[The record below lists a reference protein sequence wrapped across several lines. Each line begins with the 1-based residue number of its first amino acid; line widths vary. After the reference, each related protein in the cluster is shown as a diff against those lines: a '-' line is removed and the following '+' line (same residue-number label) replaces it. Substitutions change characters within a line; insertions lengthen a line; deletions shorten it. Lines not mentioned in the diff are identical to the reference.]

1 MRASFLSILLL
12 LFIGLPADAHNRSQS
27 FSQWTIDNNQLQM
40 LFTVKAREATRL
52 QDNRRS
58 SLETVLAEHLSAT
71 LSVTQGDTQG
81 DTQCALSTGTGTGTG
96 IVPLIAKPGYL
107 RLGASFNCPGS
118 FAEKPPI
125 IQIRSFFPLAST
137 HVHYARIAA
146 AGESAQEYLFTEN
159 RQQHEIAM
167 ARGHW
172 SDSLER
178 AFTQY
183 TALGLEH
190 IFTGIDHIAFL
201 LAMILLLQPMRSLV
215 LMVSGFTIGH
225 SITLCLTVLGWI
237 SLDIMVVEALIGFT
251 IALVAAEN
259 IAASTGSYRQIAIGA
274 AALIG
279 IMILLSLNPAT
290 APALPILSL
299 LGLLIF
305 TLSYLPGIR
314 GQAGSIATRPAL
326 SLAFGLIHGFGFAA
340 ILQEIGLPNDQLWP
354 ALLGFNIGVELG
366 QLMILAAVFIVFKT
380 LKTVVSI
387 SDSARDISSALLC
400 GLGLYWF
407 IARSYMA

>member
-1 MRASFLSILLL
+1 MRASFLSLLLL

-40 LFTVKAREATRL
+40 LFTVQAREATRL
-52 QDNRRS
+52 LDNRHS
-58 SLETVLAEHLSAT
+58 FLETVLAEHLSAT
-71 LSVTQGDTQG
+71 LSVTQGDA
-81 DTQCALSTGTGTGTG
+81 QCGLSNGNR
-96 IVPLIAKPGYL
+96 IVPLSAKPGYL

-118 FAEKPPI
+118 LAEKPPT
-125 IQIRSFFPLAST
+125 IQIGSFFPVASS

-146 AGESAQEYLFTEN
+146 AGQSAQEYLFTES
-159 RQQHEIAM
+159 RQQHQVAL
-167 ARGHW
+167 AQGQW

-183 TALGLEH
+183 AALGLEH

-237 SLDIMVVEALIGFT
+237 SLNIMVVEALIGFT

-366 QLMILAAVFIVFKT
+366 QLIILAGIWTLVKT
-380 LKTVVSI
+380 ITKVVSVPE
-387 SDSARDISSALLC
+387 SVPDIGSALLC

>member
-52 QDNRRS
+52 LDNRRS

-71 LSVTQGDTQG
+71 LSVTQGDI
-81 DTQCALSTGTGTGTG
+81 QCALSTGTGIG
-96 IVPLIAKPGYL
+96 PLSAKPGYL
-107 RLGASFNCPGS
+107 RLGASFNCSGS
-118 FAEKPPI
+118 LAEKPPT
-125 IQIRSFFPLAST
+125 IQIGSFFPVASS

-146 AGESAQEYLFTEN
+146 TGQSAEEYLFTES
-159 RQQHEIAM
+159 RQQHQVAL
-167 ARGHW
+167 AQGQW

-183 TALGLEH
+183 AALGLEH

-201 LAMILLLQPMRSLV
+201 LAMLLLLQPMRSLV

-366 QLMILAAVFIVFKT
+366 QLIILAGIWTLVKT
-380 LKTVVSI
+380 ITKVVSVPE
-387 SDSARDISSALLC
+387 SVPDIGSALLC

>member
-1 MRASFLSILLL
+1 MRASFLSLLL
-12 LFIGLPADAHNRSQS
+12 LLLISLPADAHNRSQS
-27 FSQWTIDNNQLQM
+27 FSQWTIDNSQLQM

-52 QDNRRS
+52 LDNRHS

-71 LSVTQGDTQG
+71 LSVVQGDS
-81 DTQCALSTGTGTGTG
+81 QCALSNGNR
-96 IVPLIAKPGYL
+96 IVPLSAKPGYL
-107 RLGASFNCPGS
+107 RLGANFNCPGS
-118 FAEKPPI
+118 LAEKPPT
-125 IQIRSFFPLAST
+125 IQIGSFFPVASS

-146 AGESAQEYLFTEN
+146 AGQSAQEYLFTES
-159 RQQHEIAM
+159 RQQHQVAM
-167 ARGHW
+167 AQGQW

-251 IALVAAEN
+251 IVLVAAEN
-259 IAASTGSYRQIAIGA
+259 IAASTGSYRQITIGA

-290 APALPILSL
+290 APALPMLSL

-366 QLMILAAVFIVFKT
+366 QLIILAGIWILVKTITKAVSVPA
-380 LKTVVSI
+380 
-387 SDSARDISSALLC
+387 SAPDIGSALLC

>member
-12 LFIGLPADAHNRSQS
+12 LFVGLPADAHNRSQS

-52 QDNRRS
+52 LDNRHS

-71 LSVTQGDTQG
+71 LSVTQGDTQ
-81 DTQCALSTGTGTGTG
+81 CALSTGTG
-96 IVPLIAKPGYL
+96 IVPLSAQPGYL

-118 FAEKPPI
+118 LAEKPPI
-125 IQIRSFFPLAST
+125 IQIRSFFPVAST

-146 AGESAQEYLFTEN
+146 AGQSAQEYLFTES
-159 RQQHEIAM
+159 RQQHQVALTQ
-167 ARGHW
+167 GHW

-259 IAASTGSYRQIAIGA
+259 IAVSTGSYRQITLGA

-279 IMILLSLNPAT
+279 IMILLSLNQAT

-314 GQAGSIATRPAL
+314 SQAGSIATRPAL

-366 QLMILAAVFIVFKT
+366 QLMILAAVYIVFKT

-387 SDSARDISSALLC
+387 PESARDISSALLC

>member
-1 MRASFLSILLL
+1 MLVSLLP
-12 LFIGLPADAHNRSQS
+12 G
-27 FSQWTIDNNQLQM
+27 NQ
-40 LFTVKAREATRL
+40 
-52 QDNRRS
+52 
-58 SLETVLAEHLSAT
+58 
-71 LSVTQGDTQG
+71 
-81 DTQCALSTGTGTGTG
+81 
-96 IVPLIAKPGYL
+96 P
-107 RLGASFNCPGS
+107 
-118 FAEKPPI
+118 
-125 IQIRSFFPLAST
+125 
-137 HVHYARIAA
+137 
-146 AGESAQEYLFTEN
+146 QEYLFTES
-159 RQQHEIAM
+159 RQQHQIAL
-167 ARGHW
+167 AQGHW

-259 IAASTGSYRQIAIGA
+259 IAASTGSYRQITLGA
-274 AALIG
+274 AALIV

-305 TLSYLPGIR
+305 TLSYLPGIH
-314 GQAGSIATRPAL
+314 GQSGSVATRPAL

-366 QLMILAAVFIVFKT
+366 QLMILAAVYIVFKT

-387 SDSARDISSALLC
+387 PDSARDISSALLC

>member
-52 QDNRRS
+52 LDNRRS

-71 LSVTQGDTQG
+71 LSVTQGDTQ
-81 DTQCALSTGTGTGTG
+81 CALSTGTGTG
-96 IVPLIAKPGYL
+96 IVPLSAKPGYL
-107 RLGASFNCPGS
+107 RLGASFNCSGS
-118 FAEKPPI
+118 LAEKPPT
-125 IQIRSFFPLAST
+125 IQIGSFFPVASS

-146 AGESAQEYLFTEN
+146 TGQSAEEYLFTES
-159 RQQHEIAM
+159 RQQHQVAL
-167 ARGHW
+167 AQGQW

-183 TALGLEH
+183 AALGLEH

-201 LAMILLLQPMRSLV
+201 LAMLLLLQPMRSLV

-366 QLMILAAVFIVFKT
+366 QLIILAGIWTLVKT
-380 LKTVVSI
+380 ITKVVSVPE
-387 SDSARDISSALLC
+387 SVPDIGSALLC

>member
-12 LFIGLPADAHNRSQS
+12 LFVGLPADAHNRSQS

-52 QDNRRS
+52 LDNRRS

-71 LSVTQGDTQG
+71 LSVTQGDTQ
-81 DTQCALSTGTGTGTG
+81 CALSTGTG
-96 IVPLIAKPGYL
+96 IVPLSAKPGYL

-118 FAEKPPI
+118 LAEKPPI

-146 AGESAQEYLFTEN
+146 VGESAQEYLFTEN

-172 SDSLER
+172 SDSLDR

-201 LAMILLLQPMRSLV
+201 LAMTLLLQPMRSLV

-237 SLDIMVVEALIGFT
+237 NLDIMVVEALIGFT

-259 IAASTGSYRQIAIGA
+259 IAASTGSYRQITLGA

-279 IMILLSLNPAT
+279 IMILLSLNQAT

-314 GQAGSIATRPAL
+314 SQAGSIATRPAL

-366 QLMILAAVFIVFKT
+366 QLMILAAVYIVFKT

-387 SDSARDISSALLC
+387 PDSARDISSALLC

>member
-1 MRASFLSILLL
+1 
-12 LFIGLPADAHNRSQS
+12 
-27 FSQWTIDNNQLQM
+27 
-40 LFTVKAREATRL
+40 
-52 QDNRRS
+52 
-58 SLETVLAEHLSAT
+58 
-71 LSVTQGDTQG
+71 
-81 DTQCALSTGTGTGTG
+81 
-96 IVPLIAKPGYL
+96 
-107 RLGASFNCPGS
+107 
-118 FAEKPPI
+118 
-125 IQIRSFFPLAST
+125 
-137 HVHYARIAA
+137 
-146 AGESAQEYLFTEN
+146 
-159 RQQHEIAM
+159 
-167 ARGHW
+167 
-172 SDSLER
+172 
-178 AFTQY
+178 
-183 TALGLEH
+183 
-190 IFTGIDHIAFL
+190 
-201 LAMILLLQPMRSLV
+201 
-215 LMVSGFTIGH
+215 MVSGFTIGH

-366 QLMILAAVFIVFKT
+366 QLMILAGMLDT
-380 LKTVVSI
+380 
-387 SDSARDISSALLC
+387 SS
-400 GLGLYWF
+400 
-407 IARSYMA
+407 

>member
-1 MRASFLSILLL
+1 MRASFLSLLLL

-52 QDNRRS
+52 LDNRHS
-58 SLETVLAEHLSAT
+58 SLESVLAEHLSAT
-71 LSVTQGDTQG
+71 LSVTQGDTQ
-81 DTQCALSTGTGTGTG
+81 CALSNGNG
-96 IVPLIAKPGYL
+96 IVPLSAKPGYL
-107 RLGASFNCPGS
+107 RFGASFNCPGS
-118 FAEKPPI
+118 LAQKSPI
-125 IQIRSFFPLAST
+125 IKIGSFFPVAST
-137 HVHYARIAA
+137 HVHYGRISA
-146 AGESAQEYLFTEN
+146 AGQPAQEYLFTES
-159 RQQHEIAM
+159 RQQHEIVL
-167 ARGHW
+167 ARSHW
-172 SDSLER
+172 TASLER

-225 SITLCLTVLGWI
+225 SITLCLTVLAWI

-259 IAASTGSYRQIAIGA
+259 IAASTGSYRQITIGA

-340 ILQEIGLPNDQLWP
+340 ILQEIGLPNNQLWP

-366 QLMILAAVFIVFKT
+366 QLIILAGIWILVKT
-380 LKTVVSI
+380 IKKFVSVPA
-387 SDSARDISSALLC
+387 SAPDACSALLC

-407 IARSYMA
+407 VARSYMA

>member
-71 LSVTQGDTQG
+71 LSVTQGDTQ
-81 DTQCALSTGTGTGTG
+81 CALSTGTGTGTG
-96 IVPLIAKPGYL
+96 TGIVPLSAKPGYL
-107 RLGASFNCPGS
+107 SLGASFNCPGS
-118 FAEKPPI
+118 LAEKPPI
-125 IQIRSFFPLAST
+125 IQIRSFFPVAST
-137 HVHYARIAA
+137 HVHYARIVAVE
-146 AGESAQEYLFTEN
+146 ESAQEYLFTEN

-366 QLMILAAVFIVFKT
+366 QLMILAAVYIVFKT

-387 SDSARDISSALLC
+387 PESARDISSALLC

>member
-52 QDNRRS
+52 LDNRHS

-71 LSVTQGDTQG
+71 LSVTQGDAR
-81 DTQCALSTGTGTGTG
+81 CSLSNGNR
-96 IVPLIAKPGYL
+96 IVPLSAKPGYL

-118 FAEKPPI
+118 LAEKPPI
-125 IQIRSFFPLAST
+125 IQIGSFFPVAAS

-146 AGESAQEYLFTEN
+146 AGQSAQEYLFTES
-159 RQQHEIAM
+159 RQQHQIAL
-167 ARGHW
+167 AQGQW

-237 SLDIMVVEALIGFT
+237 SLDTMVVEALIGFT

-259 IAASTGSYRQIAIGA
+259 IAASTGSYRQITLGA
-274 AALIG
+274 AALIV

-305 TLSYLPGIR
+305 TLSYLPGIH
-314 GQAGSIATRPAL
+314 GQSGSVATRPAL

-366 QLMILAAVFIVFKT
+366 QLMILAAVYIVFKT

-387 SDSARDISSALLC
+387 PDSARDISSALLC

>member
-52 QDNRRS
+52 LDNRHS

-71 LSVTQGDTQG
+71 LSVTQGDAR
-81 DTQCALSTGTGTGTG
+81 CSLSNGNR
-96 IVPLIAKPGYL
+96 IVPLSAKPGYL

-118 FAEKPPI
+118 LAEKPPI
-125 IQIRSFFPLAST
+125 IQIGSFFPVAAS

-146 AGESAQEYLFTEN
+146 AGQSAQEYLFTES
-159 RQQHEIAM
+159 RQQHQIAL
-167 ARGHW
+167 AQGQW

-201 LAMILLLQPMRSLV
+201 LALILLLQPMRSLV

-259 IAASTGSYRQIAIGA
+259 IAASTGSYRQITLGA
-274 AALIG
+274 AALIV

-305 TLSYLPGIR
+305 TLSYLPGIH
-314 GQAGSIATRPAL
+314 GQSGSVATRPAL

-366 QLMILAAVFIVFKT
+366 QLMILAAVYIVFKT

-387 SDSARDISSALLC
+387 PDSARDISSALLC

>member
-71 LSVTQGDTQG
+71 LSVTQGDTQ
-81 DTQCALSTGTGTGTG
+81 CALSTGTG

-146 AGESAQEYLFTEN
+146 VEESAQEYLFTES
-159 RQQHEIAM
+159 RQQHEVALTQ
-167 ARGHW
+167 GHW

-178 AFTQY
+178 DFTQY

-201 LAMILLLQPMRSLV
+201 LAMMLLLQPMRSLV

-237 SLDIMVVEALIGFT
+237 NLDIMVVEALIGFT

-259 IAASTGSYRQIAIGA
+259 IAASTGSYRQITLGA

-279 IMILLSLNPAT
+279 IMILLSLNQAT

-314 GQAGSIATRPAL
+314 SQAGSIATRPAL

-366 QLMILAAVFIVFKT
+366 QLMI
-380 LKTVVSI
+380 
-387 SDSARDISSALLC
+387 
-400 GLGLYWF
+400 
-407 IARSYMA
+407 

>member
-52 QDNRRS
+52 LDNRPS

-71 LSVTQGDTQG
+71 LSVTQGDTQ
-81 DTQCALSTGTGTGTG
+81 CALSTGTGTG
-96 IVPLIAKPGYL
+96 IVPLSAKPGYL

-118 FAEKPPI
+118 LAEKPPI
-125 IQIRSFFPLAST
+125 IQIGSFFPVAST

-146 AGESAQEYLFTEN
+146 AGESAQEYLFTES
-159 RQQHEIAM
+159 RQQHEVALTQ
-167 ARGHW
+167 GHW

-190 IFTGIDHIAFL
+190 IFTGIDHVAFL

-237 SLDIMVVEALIGFT
+237 NLDIMVVEALIGFT

-259 IAASTGSYRQIAIGA
+259 IAASTGSYRQITLGA

-279 IMILLSLNPAT
+279 IMILLSLNQAT

-314 GQAGSIATRPAL
+314 SQAGSIATRPAL

-366 QLMILAAVFIVFKT
+366 QLMILAAVYIVFKT
-380 LKTVVSI
+380 LKTVASI
-387 SDSARDISSALLC
+387 PESARDISSALLC

>member
-1 MRASFLSILLL
+1 MRASFLSLLLL

-52 QDNRRS
+52 LDDRHS
-58 SLETVLAEHLSAT
+58 FLETVLAEHLSAT
-71 LSVTQGDTQG
+71 LSVTQGDARCSVSNG
-81 DTQCALSTGTGTGTG
+81 NR
-96 IVPLIAKPGYL
+96 IVPLSAKPGYL
-107 RLGASFNCPGS
+107 RLGASFNCPRPV
-118 FAEKPPI
+118 AEKPPI
-125 IQIRSFFPLAST
+125 IQIGSFFPVAAS

-146 AGESAQEYLFTEN
+146 AGQSAQEYLFTES
-159 RQQHEIAM
+159 RQQHQIAL
-167 ARGHW
+167 AQGQW
-172 SDSLER
+172 SDSIER

-259 IAASTGSYRQIAIGA
+259 IAASTGSYRQITLGA

-279 IMILLSLNPAT
+279 IMILLSLNQVT

-305 TLSYLPGIR
+305 TLSYLPGIYGR
-314 GQAGSIATRPAL
+314 AGSIATRPAL

-366 QLMILAAVFIVFKT
+366 QLMILAAVYIVFKT

-387 SDSARDISSALLC
+387 PDSARDISSALLC

>member
-52 QDNRRS
+52 LDNRHS

-71 LSVTQGDTQG
+71 LSVTQGDAR
-81 DTQCALSTGTGTGTG
+81 CSLSNGNR
-96 IVPLIAKPGYL
+96 IVPLSAKPGYL

-118 FAEKPPI
+118 LAEKPPI
-125 IQIRSFFPLAST
+125 IQIGSFFPVAAS

-146 AGESAQEYLFTEN
+146 AGQSAQEYLFTES
-159 RQQHEIAM
+159 RQQHQIAL
-167 ARGHW
+167 AQGQW

-259 IAASTGSYRQIAIGA
+259 IAASTGSYRQITLGA
-274 AALIG
+274 AALIV

-305 TLSYLPGIR
+305 TLSYLPGIH
-314 GQAGSIATRPAL
+314 GQSGSVATRPAL

-366 QLMILAAVFIVFKT
+366 QLMILAAVYIVFKT

-387 SDSARDISSALLC
+387 PDSARDISSALLC

>member
-12 LFIGLPADAHNRSQS
+12 LFVGLPADAHNRSQS

-52 QDNRRS
+52 LDNRRS

-71 LSVTQGDTQG
+71 LSVTQGDTQ
-81 DTQCALSTGTGTGTG
+81 CALSTGTG
-96 IVPLIAKPGYL
+96 IVPLSAQPGYL

-118 FAEKPPI
+118 LAEKPPI
-125 IQIRSFFPLAST
+125 IQIRSFFPVAST

-146 AGESAQEYLFTEN
+146 AGQSAQEYLFTES
-159 RQQHEIAM
+159 RQQHEVALTQ
-167 ARGHW
+167 GHW

-259 IAASTGSYRQIAIGA
+259 IAVSTGSYRQITLGA

-279 IMILLSLNPAT
+279 IMILLSLNQAT

-314 GQAGSIATRPAL
+314 SQAGSIATRPAL

-366 QLMILAAVFIVFKT
+366 QLMILAAVYIVFKT

-387 SDSARDISSALLC
+387 PESARDISSALLC

>member
-52 QDNRRS
+52 LDNRHS

-71 LSVTQGDTQG
+71 LSVTQGDAR
-81 DTQCALSTGTGTGTG
+81 CALSNGNR
-96 IVPLIAKPGYL
+96 IVPLSAKPGYL

-118 FAEKPPI
+118 LAEKPPI
-125 IQIRSFFPLAST
+125 IQIGSFFPVAAS

-146 AGESAQEYLFTEN
+146 AGQSAQEYLFTES
-159 RQQHEIAM
+159 RQQHQIAL
-167 ARGHW
+167 AQGQW

-259 IAASTGSYRQIAIGA
+259 IAASTGSYRQITLGA
-274 AALIG
+274 AALIV

-305 TLSYLPGIR
+305 TLSYLPGIH
-314 GQAGSIATRPAL
+314 GQSGSVATRPAL

-366 QLMILAAVFIVFKT
+366 QLMILAAVYIVFKT

-387 SDSARDISSALLC
+387 PDSARDISSALLC

>member
-12 LFIGLPADAHNRSQS
+12 LFVGLPADAHNRSQS

-52 QDNRRS
+52 LDNRRS

-71 LSVTQGDTQG
+71 LSVTQGDA
-81 DTQCALSTGTGTGTG
+81 QCGLSNGNR
-96 IVPLIAKPGYL
+96 IVPLSAKPGYL

-118 FAEKPPI
+118 LAEKPPI
-125 IQIRSFFPLAST
+125 IQIGSFFPVAST

-146 AGESAQEYLFTEN
+146 VGESAQEYLFTEN

-172 SDSLER
+172 SDSLDR

-259 IAASTGSYRQIAIGA
+259 IAASTGSYRQMAIGA

-279 IMILLSLNPAT
+279 IMILLSLNQAT

-314 GQAGSIATRPAL
+314 SQAGSIATRPAL

-366 QLMILAAVFIVFKT
+366 QLMILAAVYIVFKT

-387 SDSARDISSALLC
+387 PESARDISSALLC